1 MRNWIIIVI
10 LFLIMIITAAQC
22 SVISPGQSGPPQI
35 KVTEAHS
42 QAAIAGTNG
51 IVYFTLLNQG
61 GDSDVLLNV
70 ETDVA
75 IAEFHESRID
85 EQGIM
90 RVGPIPNI
98 EIPAG
103 DSVSLQP
110 GGKQVMLINLKH
122 GLTPGEKMRLTL
134 IFQKSGPMVI
144 EAEVREVNRDISLE
158 HHFMQRSLIDK

>member
-1 MRNWIIIVI
+1 
-10 LFLIMIITAAQC
+10 MIITAAQC

-90 RVGPIPNI
+90 LGPIPNI